1 MQALQATSLSCLG
14 CKVQYDDDESNSY
27 VKEFFV
33 QRGREGYMFYEL
45 LLLQKTFDIH
55 NNLSNLPTMNNL
67 EKGLVVDDLFL
78 RKT

>member
-1 MQALQATSLSCLG
+1 M
-14 CKVQYDDDESNSY
+14 QYDDDESNSY

-45 LLLQKTFDIH
+45 LLLQKTFYIH